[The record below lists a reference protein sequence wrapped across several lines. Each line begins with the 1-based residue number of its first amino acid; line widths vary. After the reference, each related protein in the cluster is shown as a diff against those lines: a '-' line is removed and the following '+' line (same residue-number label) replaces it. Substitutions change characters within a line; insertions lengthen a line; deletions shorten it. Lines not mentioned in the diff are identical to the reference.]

1 MKKVLAI
8 ASLFV
13 AMTACGQIPYKV
25 TVPVPDAEDGTMA
38 YMVNYDTGEKVDSA
52 EVKAQKALF
61 TGNVDEPYMVR
72 FLVNDKRYGT
82 SILEEGSS
90 TVNQETKHGVGS
102 MLNDQLT
109 SYINELNTIAD
120 SFQSAQSEE
129 QAMQIYQQYLD
140 AEKKIISDNID
151 SPIGYY
157 MFIDYASSVDAPEM
171 TAMVEAYPQLKE
183 YKRVQSLIEGARKVE
198 ETSPGKMFKDFEVT
212 YDGKTYRL
220 SDYVGKGHYTLVD
233 FWASWCG
240 PCRREMSTLKEIYN
254 EYKDKGLEV
263 LGVAVW
269 DEPEATETA
278 IKQLALPWPCII
290 NSQTI
295 ATDIYGIPAIPC
307 VILFGPDGKILSR
320 GLQGAQLK
328 AEVAKYFAN

>member
-1 MKKVLAI
+1 MKKVLVLATLF
-8 ASLFV
+8 AS
-13 AMTACGQIPYKV
+13 MTACGQIPYKV

-52 EVKAQKALF
+52 VVKDQKALF
-61 TGNVDEPYMVR
+61 TGDVDEPYMVR
-72 FLVNDKRYGT
+72 FIAKNNRYGT
-82 SILEEGSS
+82 SILEQGSS
-90 TVNQETKHGVGS
+90 TINQQTKHGVGS
-102 MLNDQLT
+102 MLNDQL
-109 SYINELNTIAD
+109 SGYINQLNAIAE
-120 SFQSAQSEE
+120 SFESAKSEQE
-129 QAMQIYQQYLD
+129 QMQIYQKYLET
-140 AEKKIISDNID
+140 EKKLAIDNLD

-157 MFIDYASSVDAPEM
+157 LFVDYASSADTPEM
-171 TAMVEAYPQLKE
+171 LAMVEQYPQLKE
-183 YKRVQSLIEGARKVE
+183 YRRVQDMVEGAKKVE
-198 ETSPGKMFKDFEVT
+198 ETSPGYMFKDFEVT
-212 YDGKTYRL
+212 YQGKTYKL

-269 DEPEATETA
+269 DEPDATEAA
-278 IKQLALPWPCII
+278 IKQLGLPWPCII
-290 NSQTI
+290 NSQNI

-328 AEVAKYFAN
+328 AEVAKFMGN

>member
-1 MKKVLAI
+1 MKKIL
-8 ASLFV
+8 SLV
-13 AMTACGQIPYKV
+13 ALFATMTACGQIPYKV

-38 YMVNYDTGEKVDSA
+38 YMTNYDTGEIVDSV
-52 EVKAQKALF
+52 EVKSQKALF
-61 TGNVDEPYMVR
+61 TGEVDEPYVVR
-72 FLVNDKRYGT
+72 FITDNNRYGT
-82 SILEEGSS
+82 SILEQGAS
-90 TVNQETKHGVGS
+90 TINQETKHGVGS
-102 MLNDQLT
+102 MLNDQL
-109 SYINELNTIAD
+109 SGYIKELNAIAET
-120 SFQSAQSEE
+120 FEAAQNE
-129 QAMQIYQQYLD
+129 QEAMQIYQKYLD
-140 AEKKIISDNID
+140 TEKKMAIENLD

-157 MFIDYASSVDAPEM
+157 LFVDYASSAEAPEM
-171 TAMVEAYPQLKE
+171 LAMVEQYPQLKD
-183 YKRVQSLIEGARKVE
+183 YHRVQDMIEGAKKVA

-212 YDGKTYRL
+212 YQGKTYKL

-269 DEPEATETA
+269 DEPEATEAA
-278 IKQLALPWPCII
+278 IKQLDLPWPCII

-328 AEVAKYFAN
+328 AEVAKYFAK

>member
-1 MKKVLAI
+1 MKKVLSI
-8 ASLFV
+8 ATLFV

-38 YMVNYDTGEKVDSA
+38 YMVNYDTGDKVDSA
-52 EVKAQKALF
+52 MVKDQKALF
-61 TGNVDEPYMVR
+61 TGDVDEPYVVR
-72 FLVNDKRYGT
+72 FIAGDKRYGT

-90 TVNQETKHGVGS
+90 TINQQTKHGVGS

-109 SYINELNTIAD
+109 GYINELNAIAE
-120 SFQSAQSEE
+120 SFQSAKSEE
-129 QAMQIYQQYLD
+129 EGMAIYQKYLD
-140 AEKKIISDNID
+140 TEKKIVADNID

-157 MFIDYASSVDAPEM
+157 MFIDYASSVDGDEM
-171 TAMVEAYPQLKE
+171 MALVEEYPQLKD
-183 YKRVQSLIEGARKVE
+183 YKRVQGLIEGARKVA
-198 ETSPGKMFKDFEVT
+198 ETSAGKMFKDFEVT
-212 YDGKTYRL
+212 YNGKTYKL

-240 PCRREMSTLKEIYN
+240 PCRREMATLKEIYN

-269 DEPEATETA
+269 DEPEATEAA
-278 IKQLALPWPCII
+278 IKQLDLPWPCII

-328 AEVAKYFAN
+328 AEVAKYMAN

>member
-1 MKKVLAI
+1 MKKVLSI
-8 ASLFV
+8 ATLFV

-25 TVPVPDAEDGTMA
+25 TVPVPDAADGTMA
-38 YMVNYDTGEKVDSA
+38 YMVNYDTGEQVDSA
-52 EVKAQKALF
+52 TVKDQKALF
-61 TGNVDEPYMVR
+61 TGEVDEPYVVR
-72 FLVNDKRYGT
+72 FITSDGRYGT

-90 TVNQETKHGVGS
+90 TINQQTKHGVGS

-109 SYINELNTIAD
+109 GYINELNAIAD
-120 SFQSAQSEE
+120 SFETAKSEE
-129 QAMQIYQQYLD
+129 EGMSIYQNYLD
-140 AEKKIISDNID
+140 TEKKIITDNID

-157 MFIDYASSVDAPEM
+157 LFIDYASSVDGDEM
-171 TAMVEAYPQLKE
+171 MAMVEKYPQLKD
-183 YKRVQSLIEGARKVE
+183 YKRVQGLIEGAKKVA
-198 ETSPGKMFKDFEVT
+198 ETSEGKMFKDFEVT
-212 YDGKTYRL
+212 YNGKTYKL

-240 PCRREMSTLKEIYN
+240 PCRREMSTLKDIYN

-269 DEPEATETA
+269 DEPEATEAA
-278 IKQLALPWPCII
+278 IKQLDLPWPCII

-328 AEVAKYFAN
+328 AEVAKYLGN

>member
-1 MKKVLAI
+1 MKKVLA
-8 ASLFV
+8 AATVFV

-52 EVKAQKALF
+52 TVNDQKALF

-72 FLVNDKRYGT
+72 FIANEGRYGT
-82 SILEEGSS
+82 SVLEEGSS
-90 TVNQETKHGVGS
+90 TINQQTKHGVGS
-102 MLNDQLT
+102 MLNDQL
-109 SYINELNTIAD
+109 SGYINELNAI
-120 SFQSAQSEE
+120 AQSFESARSEE
-129 QAMQIYQQYLD
+129 EGMKIYQRYID
-140 AEKKIISDNID
+140 TEKKIIEDNID
-151 SPIGYY
+151 SPVGYY
-157 MFIDYASSVDAPEM
+157 IFIDYASQAEGPEIM
-171 TAMVEAYPQLKE
+171 AMVEKYPRLND
-183 YKRVQSLIEGARKVE
+183 YKRVQKLVDGVKKVA
-198 ETSPGKMFKDFEVT
+198 ETSPGNMFKDFEVT

-269 DEPEATETA
+269 DEPDATEAA
-278 IKQLALPWPCII
+278 IKQLGLPWPCII

-320 GLQGAQLK
+320 GLQGAHLK
-328 AEVAKYFAN
+328 AEVAKYMAQ